1 MVWELGKKGSGGRT
15 ALAEP
20 QQDSAHFLR
29 TKQSVETALGEGPEC
44 LV

>member
-15 ALAEP
+15 ALVGP
-20 QQDSAHFLR
+20 QQDSDHFLR
-29 TKQSVETALGEGPEC
+29 TKRSMETAPGEGPEC